1 MLRTAIRDVA
11 SLIASESLRPPSPEV
26 EARHREEWPQLWWRI
41 DRLRGLLDE
50 LDELVQNL
58 RRFRR

>member
-11 SLIASESLRPPSPEV
+11 SLIASEALRPPSPEV
-26 EARHREEWPQLWWRI
+26 EARHRAEWPALWWRI

-50 LDELVQNL
+50 LDTVVHNL